1 MPYQHS
7 LPYSVQCGC
16 KIKIRDSVNSTSRV
30 SPLGREVGIFQ
41 ELRRSMLH
49 SAVWECKWAS
59 PGGSVSTCQS
69 RRCRRCGFSFW
80 NGKILWR
87 RKWQPTPV
95 FLPAAAAAAESLQSC
110 PTLCWQ
116 PTRLPCPW
124 DAPGKSG
131 LPFPPPF
138 LPRKS
143 NGQRSLMGYSPCC
156 VTDTHRHT
164 HTHTRACSVFVGA
177 HVRRGIGNVCVCR
190 YRCHSKM

>member
-1 MPYQHS
+1 MIVPYSKIYSLMPYQHS

-49 SAVWECKWAS
+49 SAVWECEWAS

-69 RRCRRCGFSFW
+69 RRRRRCGFNFR
-80 NGKILWR
+80 NGKIPWR

-110 PTLCWQ
+110 PTLCD
-116 PTRLPCPW
+116 PIVGSPP
-124 DAPGKSG
+124 DSPVPGILQARTLEWVAISSSI
-131 LPFPPPF
+131 L
-138 LPRKS
+138 
-143 NGQRSLMGYSPCC
+143 
-156 VTDTHRHT
+156 
-164 HTHTRACSVFVGA
+164 A
-177 HVRRGIGNVCVCR
+177 
-190 YRCHSKM
+190 